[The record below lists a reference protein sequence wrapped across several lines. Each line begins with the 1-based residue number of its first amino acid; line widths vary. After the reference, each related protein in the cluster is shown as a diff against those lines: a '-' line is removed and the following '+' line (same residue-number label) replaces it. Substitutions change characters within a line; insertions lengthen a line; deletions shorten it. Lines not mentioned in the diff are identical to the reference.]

1 MKKKASTILDFK
13 EGKIIYGFYY
23 CSEKIAKYSKNGDKY
38 LDILL
43 TDQESSIY
51 AKIWNHVNHF
61 NSKFDSRCPVAV
73 KGKVVKYRNRLEL
86 NILNINSASLDL
98 HSKYGFKKSLIN

>member
-1 MKKKASTILDFK
+1 MKIVSNKISTFK
-13 EGKIIYGFYY
+13 EGATVYGFYY
-23 CSEKIAKYSKNGDKY
+23 CNEKISKYSKNGDKY

-61 NSKFDSRCPVAV
+61 DSKFDSGSLVAV
-73 KGKVVKYRNRLEL
+73 KGKVVKYRDRLEL
-86 NILNINSASLDL
+86 NILNINLASLDL
-98 HSKYGFKKSLIN
+98 YSKYGFKKSLIN